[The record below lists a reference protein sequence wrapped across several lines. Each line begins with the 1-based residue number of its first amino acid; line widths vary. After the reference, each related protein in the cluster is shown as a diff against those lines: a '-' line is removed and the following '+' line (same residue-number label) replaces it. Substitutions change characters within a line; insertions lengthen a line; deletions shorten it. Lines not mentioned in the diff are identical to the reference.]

1 MCLITMSLTPTSS
14 SIIMLF
20 LSTRNFSLMMIG
32 LISSKTNTPLLFNSF
47 RRPLRNWWIKYSIL
61 GLITK
66 IKSIFTMNSMPL
78 PREHKIMHLS
88 RKDFIARLSLKKTL
102 SVVIEIKSLQGILK
116 LNLIKAKS
124 LHSLWSEITNGD
136 KKNKILL
143 KNKWRKRKFYKKRN

>member
-32 LISSKTNTPLLFNSF
+32 LINSKTNTPLLFNSL
-47 RRPLRNWWIKYSIL
+47 RRPPKSWWIKYSIL
-61 GLITK
+61 ALNTK
-66 IKSIFTMNSMPL
+66 IKSIFTMNSMPP

-88 RKDFIARLSLKKTL
+88 RKDFIARLSLKKIL

-124 LHSLWSEITNGD
+124 LQSLWSEITNGD
-136 KKNKILL
+136 KKNRILL